1 MCKNQQVH
9 DLFLQSAQAAN
20 KLLLESNLNIMVQL
34 QKIDQTRAQ
43 YLLKQTE
50 IINMKE
56 LAACLIRLNLL
67 SNLINNQVSLMK
79 GVSRSDTP

>member
-67 SNLINNQVSLMK
+67 GNLINNQVSLMK

>member
-1 MCKNQQVH
+1 MH

-67 SNLINNQVSLMK
+67 GNLINNQVSLMK

>member
-1 MCKNQQVH
+1 MH

>member
-1 MCKNQQVH
+1 MCNNQQVH

-67 SNLINNQVSLMK
+67 GNLINNQVSLMK